1 MSLTITLIQ
10 SDLVWEDKAA
20 NLAQFEQKLTQV
32 GDSDIVVLPEMFT
45 TGFTM
50 NTSLAETMQGPTV
63 KWMLKMAKKINSVI
77 CGTIILEEAQVYYNR
92 LLWVQ
97 PNQTIQYYDKKHLF
111 SMAGEDQHFV
121 AGHNKR
127 ILEPYIPYIPYTL
140 YTIYCG

>member
-97 PNQTIQYYDKKHLF
+97 PNQTIQYYDKKTSF
-111 SMAGEDQHFV
+111 FNGWRRSTFRGRPQ
-121 AGHNKR
+121 
-127 ILEPYIPYIPYTL
+127 
-140 YTIYCG
+140 